1 MARQE
6 LAPPAPGLSNLIRC
20 IFIYLSNHPL
30 FINPIVKHPLTNE
43 SIGISRYRLHDGIE
57 VRDGLTC
64 SIFAYAGAQG
74 GIPTPSSRN
83 VSSLFE
89 PYDLGSNG
97 QDMARFH
104 IVIKF
109 SFNEVG
115 INRTST
121 NEDIIQVPAWSTFG
135 VGQRLLTSNTKKNV
149 ILEIN
154 PGIDI
159 IQDYLMITKYIIDD
173 SIHCSEFPLEG
184 INSFE
189 MLSQNVKSIRWED
202 QDAVYFQEGV
212 AVTQFDAYISRGWRN
227 SLNPLYLSRT
237 NINNT
242 IN

>member
-6 LAPPAPGLSNLIRC
+6 LAPPAPGLTNLIRC

-30 FINPIVKHPLTNE
+30 YINPIVRHSLSNDLV
-43 SIGISRYRLHDGIE
+43 SIDRYRLHDGIE

-74 GIPTPSSRN
+74 GIPTPSSSN

-89 PYDLGSNG
+89 PYDMGSNG
-97 QDMARFH
+97 VDKARFH

-109 SFNEVG
+109 SYKEVSL
-115 INRTST
+115 NRELLDE
-121 NEDIIQVPAWSTFG
+121 NIIQVPAWSSFG

-149 ILEIN
+149 KLEIN

-159 IQDYLMITKYIIDD
+159 IQDYLMITKYVLDD
-173 SIHCSEFPLEG
+173 SIHCREFPLEG
-184 INSFE
+184 ISSFE
-189 MLSQNVKSIRWED
+189 MLSQNVKSIRWEE
-202 QDAVYFQEGV
+202 QDAIIFQEGV
-212 AVTQFDAYISRGWRN
+212 ALTQFNAYISRGWREN
-227 SLNPLYLSRT
+227 LNPLYLSRT